1 MRKNIVASVLVAAVF
16 VVPSITVA
24 QQNTKTEASAVQKT
38 VRKVSQPLR
47 TAIGWTQR
55 GVASFYK
62 EPQKTAWGDRYN
74 PWSNTMAHRTLPKG
88 TMVKVTNHRTGKST
102 TLKVFDRG
110 PYWDGRIADVSYKAA
125 HDLGMVKNGIDKV
138 TLKIVSVPKG
148 ASTERFVKAKGV
160 QKPFEIQSVS
170 APASPVHS
178 VNNMAMVHQVS
189 SERGS

>member
-24 QQNTKTEASAVQKT
+24 QQSTKAEASAVRKAA
-38 VRKVSQPLR
+38 RKVSQPPR

-62 EPQKTAWGDRYN
+62 KPQKTAWGDRYN
-74 PWSNTMAHRTLPKG
+74 PWSDTMAHRTLPKG
-88 TMVKVTNHRTGKST
+88 TVVKVTNHRTGKST

-110 PYWDGRIADVSYKAA
+110 PYYGGRVADVSLKAA

-148 ASTERFVKAKGV
+148 ASTERFSKARGV
-160 QKPFEIQSVS
+160 QKPFEIQSIS
-170 APASPVHS
+170 IPASSSHIIDNVAMVHS
-178 VNNMAMVHQVS
+178 VGRDREV
-189 SERGS
+189 